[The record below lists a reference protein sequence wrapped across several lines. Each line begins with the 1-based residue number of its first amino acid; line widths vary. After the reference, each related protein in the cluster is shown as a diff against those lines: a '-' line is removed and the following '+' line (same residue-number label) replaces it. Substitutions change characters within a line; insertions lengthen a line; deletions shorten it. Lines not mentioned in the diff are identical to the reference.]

1 VIVTPGY
8 HRRPDLTAEMFDEEG
23 FYKIGDAGRFVDPED
38 PSWGLIFDGR
48 VVEDFKLLSGT
59 FVLVGTL
66 RTTAIAAATPVLQDA
81 VICGQDRD
89 HVGLLGFPN
98 IAACRELADDRGAR
112 MTTAE
117 LLAHP
122 AVVGVLRDG
131 LARMN
136 AEGKGSSMQVRRALL
151 MTEPPSVD
159 GHEITDKGY
168 INQRA
173 TLERRKA
180 LVDRLYAGGEGVIE
194 IA

>member
-1 VIVTPGY
+1 
-8 HRRPDLTAEMFDEEG
+8 MFDEEG

-98 IAACRELADDRGAR
+98 IAACRDLADDRGAK
-112 MTTAE
+112 
-117 LLAHP
+117 LKI
-122 AVVGVLRDG
+122 G
-131 LARMN
+131 
-136 AEGKGSSMQVRRALL
+136 RA
-151 MTEPPSVD
+151 SC
-159 GHEITDKGY
+159 
-168 INQRA
+168 R
-173 TLERRKA
+173 ER
-180 LVDRLYAGGEGVIE
+180 V
-194 IA
+194 

>member
-1 VIVTPGY
+1 
-8 HRRPDLTAEMFDEEG
+8 MFDEEG
-23 FYKIGDAGRFVDPED
+23 FYKIGDAGRFVDPND

-48 VVEDFKLLSGT
+48 VVEDFKLTSGT

-81 VICGQDRD
+81 VICGQDREY
-89 HVGLLGFPN
+89 VGLLGFPN
-98 IAACRELADDRGAR
+98 IAACRQLAGDSEAR
-112 MTTAE
+112 LPVAE

-122 AVVGVLRDG
+122 AVVATVRDG

-136 AEGKGSSMQVRRALL
+136 AESRGSSMRIQRALL
-151 MTEPPSVD
+151 MAEPPQVD
-159 GHEITDKGY
+159 AQEITDKGY

-180 LVDRLYAGGEGVIE
+180 LVEKLYAGGEGVIVVP
-194 IA
+194 